1 MMNDR
6 QKKEQ
11 ANRVDQLINLVEK
24 HTRTE
29 RHLEQHSDISNP
41 DNLENAEE
49 IQRKRE
55 EEIDNL
61 KNIIAYGE
69 HDTDEVK
76 NLKRNI
82 KYTDGYLN
90 HNKENMDS
98 ETLENTIEKQKHR
111 KEQLDSLT

>member
-1 MMNDR
+1 MNER

-29 RHLEQHSDISNP
+29 RHLEQHSDISDP
-41 DNLENAEE
+41 ESLESAEE

-55 EEIDNL
+55 EGIDNL

-69 HDTDEVK
+69 HENDEIE

-82 KYTDGYLN
+82 KYTEGYLD
-90 HNKENMDS
+90 HNKDHMDD

>member
-1 MMNDR
+1 MNKR

-29 RHLEQHSDISNP
+29 RHLEQHSDISDP
-41 DNLENAEE
+41 GNLENAEE
-49 IQRKRE
+49 VQRKRE

-61 KNIIAYGE
+61 KDIIAYGDHE
-69 HDTDEVK
+69 NDEVE

-82 KYTDGYLN
+82 KYTEGYLD
-90 HNKENMDS
+90 HNKEHMEG